1 MACHEPYTGKKRV
14 LNGMLTILFDPT
26 KLSEGAL
33 FGDEM
38 KGFIDWVKASP
49 AQQGFDRVRLA
60 GEPEREMRAKRLA
73 EGIPVDET
81 SWGDIL
87 KAAERLKVD
96 PAEINRLAG
105 L

>member
-1 MACHEPYTGKKRV
+1 
-14 LNGMLTILFDPT
+14 
-26 KLSEGAL
+26 
-33 FGDEM
+33 
-38 KGFIDWVKASP
+38 
-49 AQQGFDRVRLA
+49 
-60 GEPEREMRAKRLA
+60 MRAKRLA

-81 SWGDIL
+81 SWSDIL